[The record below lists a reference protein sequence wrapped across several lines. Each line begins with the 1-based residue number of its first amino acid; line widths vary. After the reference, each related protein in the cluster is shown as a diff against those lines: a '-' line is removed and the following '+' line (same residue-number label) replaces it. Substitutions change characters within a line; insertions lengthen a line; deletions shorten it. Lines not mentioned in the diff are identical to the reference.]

1 MPTQP
6 AQPLNI
12 TNVGVTG
19 TGVKRPPR
27 RDETVFSQEAGAVN
41 PAASQQQNSLNQLNQ
56 ISATGY
62 AGLDRM
68 AQNRAMSLNERNAN
82 SQQAGMM
89 QQAAMRGQAG
99 GSNPFAA
106 AQAAQQG
113 AANRAMG
120 TRADL
125 ASNGLNRQFAANQA
139 LGGAGTAMQT
149 EAMQRGGANDAFQ
162 QWKAGQN
169 AQTKQDTYQYGEDQA
184 SMNAQHERAFWS
196 SLLGG

>member
-1 MPTQP
+1 MPT
-6 AQPLNI
+6 QPLNI
-12 TNVGVTG
+12 TSVGVTG

-56 ISATGY
+56 ISETGY
-62 AGLDRM
+62 TGLDRM

-89 QQAAMRGQAG
+89 QRSAMRGQAG

-169 AQTKQDTYQYGEDQA
+169 AQTKQDAYTYGNDSQKLEDQYADRLWA
-184 SMNAQHERAFWS
+184 SI
-196 SLLGG
+196 L